1 MAGLAI
7 RWGIFVGGLLLGAL
21 ATPAIAQDPTAEA
34 YARIL
39 GNSED
44 RIVLTISMRREGTD
58 HRRTDDAVDSNFDF
72 NEQHNAWQREESTG
86 IFSLV
91 SFGRWSDTGVRFD
104 LAMWEAR
111 LDELRAQ
118 REEWLKFPDR
128 DSARLVADPAIGIA
142 HDMAASRIE
151 DVELMLRL
159 LMGIEFYQTLT
170 ENYPDRIGPI
180 SDLPRFTGGGGTTR
194 YYGTEM
200 FDDGTAYPFDQSTSM
215 LPYAINPVGWNF
227 DDNRSL
233 AEVLGMEAGE
243 AAWPLHA
250 ARYVSIVLWRFDPD
264 DMARANELIGAA
276 DEIARELHYE
286 PVNVDP
292 DLAAY
297 ADINAEH
304 YNQQFEMVFI
314 RALRELVRCAWHL
327 SPSQP
332 PAGFWTDTDP
342 ITEQVNID
350 IPYVAENA
358 PLNLPDLPGDQLALL
373 RMPAH
378 GFPEDQPFGEL
389 PDDAGWNAMFEG
401 GVWLY
406 RATRHAVVS
415 APDRESHRFLG
426 EEVDPGGDSEVRIAG
441 SGNLDGSVVIAYEFV
456 ETGLANDGDLKT
468 FETGTETIV
477 VTYSIEP
484 EDGVREDFSIP
495 MTLSLS
501 HPVDNEIVPLAE
513 PLHYGDA
520 FYVEARLEQPAT
532 RQAYSV
538 TVSFGDVEKT
548 ILLRPVEDDDRQ
560 LRSDMHYLIW
570 DVPAERADVA
580 FPEGY
585 QQ

>member
-1 MAGLAI
+1 MAGFAVS
-7 RWGIFVGGLLLGAL
+7 GIFVCGALLGAL
-21 ATPAIAQDPTAEA
+21 TAPAVAQDATAEA
-34 YARIL
+34 HARIF

-44 RIVLTISMRREGTD
+44 RIVLTISVRREGAD
-58 HRRTDDAVDSNFDF
+58 YKRTDDAVAANFDF
-72 NEQHNAWQREESTG
+72 DERHNAWQREESTG

-91 SFGRWSDTGVRFD
+91 SFGRWSDSSVRFD

-128 DSARLVADPAIGIA
+128 DSARLVADPAIGVA

-200 FDDGTAYPFDQSTSM
+200 FDDGTEYPFDQSTSM
-215 LPYAINPVGWNF
+215 LPYVINPVGWDF

-233 AEVLGMEAGE
+233 AEALGMEVGE

-250 ARYVSIVLWRFDPD
+250 ARNVSIVLWRFDPD
-264 DMARANELIGAA
+264 DIARANELIGAA

-286 PVNVDP
+286 PVNVDS

-314 RALRELVRCAWHL
+314 RALRELVRCAWYL

-332 PAGFWTDTDP
+332 PAGFWTETDP
-342 ITEQVNID
+342 ITGQVNID
-350 IPYVAENA
+350 VPYVAASA
-358 PLNLPDLPGDQLALL
+358 PLGLPELPGDQIALL

-378 GFPEDQPFGEL
+378 GLPPDQPWGQL
-389 PDDAGWNAMFEG
+389 ADDAYWSAKFGG

-406 RATRHAVVS
+406 RATRRVVVS
-415 APDRESHRFLG
+415 APGRESHRFLG
-426 EEVDPGGDSEVRIAG
+426 EAVDPGGTSEVRIAG
-441 SGNLDGSVVIAYEFV
+441 SGNLDGAVAIVYELA
-456 ETGLANDGDLKT
+456 ESGLANDGDLEV
-468 FETGTETIV
+468 FETGTETIDV
-477 VTYSIEP
+477 SYSIEP
-484 EDGVREDFSIP
+484 EGGIREDFSIP

-513 PLHYGDA
+513 TLHYGDA
-520 FYVEARLEQPAT
+520 FFVEARLDQPAT

-538 TVSFGDVEKT
+538 MLSFDDVEET
-548 ILLRPVEDDDRQ
+548 IVLRPVENDDRQ
-560 LRSDMHYLIW
+560 LRSDMLYLIW
-570 DVPAERADVA
+570 DVPAERAEVE

-585 QQ
+585 RQ

>member
-1 MAGLAI
+1 MARLAI
-7 RWGIFVGGLLLGAL
+7 GWGILVGGLLAGAL
-21 ATPAIAQDPTAEA
+21 TVPAIAQDPTAEA

-44 RIVLTISMRREGTD
+44 RIVLTISMRREGADDT
-58 HRRTDDAVDSNFDF
+58 RADDAVGSSFDF
-72 NEQHNAWQREESTG
+72 NEGHNAWQRDESSG

-91 SFGRWSDTGVRFD
+91 SFGRWSDSSVRFD
-104 LAMWEAR
+104 LAMWQAR

-142 HDMAASRIE
+142 HDAAASRIE
-151 DVELMLRL
+151 DVELLLRL
-159 LMGIEFYQTLT
+159 LMGIEIYQTLV
-170 ENYPDRIGPI
+170 ESYPDRVGPI
-180 SDLPRFTGGGGTTR
+180 SDLPRFTGGGGTSR

-215 LPYAINPVGWNF
+215 LPYTINPAGWDF
-227 DDNRSL
+227 DDNRAL
-233 AEVLGMEAGE
+233 AEALGMEAGE

-250 ARYVSIVLWRFDPD
+250 ARNVSIVLWRFDPN
-264 DMARANELIGAA
+264 DMTRANELISAA
-276 DEIARELHYE
+276 DEFSRELHYE
-286 PVNVDP
+286 PVNVDA
-292 DLAAY
+292 DLVTYAEIAAE
-297 ADINAEH
+297 N
-304 YNQQFEMVFI
+304 YNLQFETVFI

-358 PLNLPDLPGDQLALL
+358 PLGLPDLPGDQLALL

-378 GFPEDQPFGEL
+378 GFPADQPFGEL
-389 PDDAGWNAMFEG
+389 PDDAYWGAKFAADTW
-401 GVWLY
+401 VY
-406 RATRHAVVS
+406 RAARHAVVS
-415 APDRESHRFLG
+415 APDRESHRFLS
-426 EEVDPGGDSEVRIAG
+426 EEIDPGGDSEVRIAG
-441 SGNLDGSVVIAYEFV
+441 SGNLDGSVTIKYEFS
-456 ETGLANDGDLKT
+456 ETGLANNGDLEV
-468 FETGTETIV
+468 FNTGTETIV
-477 VTYSIEP
+477 VTYSIAP

-501 HPVDNEIVPLAE
+501 HPVDNKIVPLAE

-538 TVSFGDVEKT
+538 TLSFGDVEET

-570 DVPAERADVA
+570 DVPAERADVT